1 MKRTWTSE
9 ELLEHFTLLPDELTA
24 VGNKS
29 GATRLGFAV
38 LFKCFQYE
46 GRFLRSR
53 QEVAPEV
60 VRFLA
65 TQVGVDPTLF
75 AQYAWEGRTIE
86 VHRAQIREITK
97 IREFRRTDEEA
108 LLTWLCADI
117 LPHEHHPERL
127 RELVRAECRTREI
140 DVPDDIATL
149 IETGFASYETQI
161 YAVVVARLTPEMQ
174 SRLDAL
180 LVSVPVT
187 EGEEEEELPLN
198 LLRLDPGPVGVESA
212 LSEIAKLRSLRAIG
226 LPPDLFQGYTPK
238 LVERLRRRIAAESPS
253 HIRQHPQ
260 AIRMTLLAA
269 LVFQRT
275 QEVTDALVT
284 LLIQIVHRIGKR
296 AEHRVEAAYINDL
309 KRVAG
314 KTRILYRLA
323 DAVLEHPDESVREV
337 VFPVVNEQTLR
348 DLVAEYKAQGGAYR
362 QKVQEVMRSSYRHHY
377 RQILPALLEVL
388 DFHSNNTAYQPVV
401 EALAVV
407 REYVSSRVAWYP
419 LEVSPPLEGVVPA
432 SWENIVT
439 EKDSMGE
446 TRVNRLTYELSVL
459 QTLRDRVRSKEI
471 WVSGAAQFRNPEDDL
486 PRDFDQ
492 HRATYYTDLNLPLS
506 ADEFVASLKTQLTT
520 ALTSFERFMA
530 KKPSDVAIGTKRGK
544 GWITL
549 SPLPKQSEPK
559 HLPRLKTEILRRWGV
574 IGLLDMLK
582 ESAMLT
588 GCLDCFQSTG
598 SREALDPE
606 LLHKRLLL
614 CMYGMGT
621 NMGLKRMAG
630 IDPRITAEDL
640 RYTRRRYLHK
650 EHMRAA
656 IAQVVNALL
665 RARLE
670 SIWGAA
676 TSTCASDSK
685 KYHAVD
691 QNLLTQWHARYR
703 GPGVLVYW
711 HVERRS
717 VCIYSQL
724 KSSTSSEVAAMLEG
738 VLRHCTDMTI
748 KHQMTDSHGQSEI
761 GFAFSHLLGFRL
773 LPRLKPIHSQKL
785 ALVESG
791 TQDDYP
797 HLKEVFGKP
806 INWEVI
812 AQQYDMM
819 VKYTAALKTG
829 TADADALLRRFT
841 RSNLQH
847 PTYQGLHE
855 LGRVIKTIFLCDYLS
870 DVKLRQ
876 EIQEAL
882 NVIEQWN
889 SVNGFIFSARG
900 GELLS
905 NRPEDQEMAILCLHL
920 IQVSLALINTLLL
933 QEVLAEEKW
942 KQAMKQEDWRGLTP
956 LFYQHVNPYGR
967 FTLDMTERIPLA
979 QTTIA

>member
-29 GATRLGFAV
+29 GATRLGFAI

-53 QEVAPEV
+53 QEAATEV
-60 VRFLA
+60 VRYLS
-65 TQVGVDPTLF
+65 TQVGVDAALF

-86 VHRAQIREITK
+86 THRAQIREITK
-97 IREFRRTDEEA
+97 VREFRRADEEA
-108 LLTWLCADI
+108 LLNWLCADI
-117 LPHEHHPERL
+117 LPHEQHPERL
-127 RELVRAECRTREI
+127 RELISAECRTRGI
-140 DVPDDIATL
+140 DVPDDITTL
-149 IETGFASYETQI
+149 VEMGFASYETHI
-161 YAVVVARLTPEMQ
+161 YTVVAARLTPEMQ
-174 SRLDAL
+174 DRLDVL

-187 EGEEEEELPLN
+187 EGEEEELPLN

-226 LPPDLFQGYTPK
+226 LPPDLFQGYAPK

-269 LVFQRT
+269 LVFLRT

-314 KTRILYRLA
+314 KTRILYRIA
-323 DAVLEHPDESVREV
+323 DAVLEHPDEPVRDV
-337 VFPVVNEQTLR
+337 VFPVANEQTLR

-362 QKVQEVMRSSYRHHY
+362 QKVQEVMRSSYRNHY

-419 LEVSPPLEGVVPA
+419 VEVSPPLEGVVPA
-432 SWENIVT
+432 SWENIIT
-439 EKDSMGE
+439 EKDSAGE

-459 QTLRDRVRSKEI
+459 QTLRERVRSKEI

-506 ADEFVASLKTQLTT
+506 ADDFVASLKTQLTA

-549 SPLPKQSEPK
+549 SPLPKQAEPK

-588 GCLDCFQSTG
+588 RCLDCLQSTS
-598 SREALDPE
+598 SREAIDPDV
-606 LLHKRLLL
+606 LQKRLLL

-630 IDPRITAEDL
+630 VDPNITAEDL

-656 IAQVVNALL
+656 ISQVVNALL

-670 SIWGAA
+670 SIWGTA

-685 KYHAVD
+685 KFRAVD

-724 KSSTSSEVAAMLEG
+724 KSCTSSEVAAMLEG

-773 LPRLKPIHSQKL
+773 LPRLKPMHSQRL
-785 ALVESG
+785 ALVEAG
-791 TQDDYP
+791 TQDSYP
-797 HLKEVFGKP
+797 HLKEVLGKP
-806 INWEVI
+806 INWEPI
-812 AQQYDMM
+812 TQQYD

-847 PTYQGLHE
+847 PTYQGLQE

-870 DVKLRQ
+870 SQQLRQ
-876 EIQEAL
+876 DIQEAL

-942 KQAMKQEDWRGLTP
+942 KNAMKQEDWRGLTP

-967 FTLDMTERIPLA
+967 FTLDLNERLPLSR
-979 QTTIA
+979 TTIT